1 MSVLPGVGR
10 REIEQ
15 AGQIL
20 IVLALGAMLHA
31 MRWASLLL
39 L

>member
-1 MSVLPGVGR
+1 MRVLPGVGR

-15 AGQIL
+15 VGQIL